1 MTRRAWN
8 NGNFCE
14 SETRGQSSSLLTC
27 NAAGLRSFFAFFVTW
42 WIGMRIIGNAY
53 TINEANEMNS
63 RICANFRIKNIRNP
77 GGKTM
82 PITNQ
87 KIVPHLWYDKEG
99 KEAAEFYTSIFP
111 NSKIT
116 NVTTIHDTPSGD
128 SDIVSFELYGQKFM
142 AISAGPYFKI
152 NPSVSM
158 IVNFNPSRE
167 KDARE
172 KIDEVWNKLSE
183 GGTALMPLDQY
194 PFSEKYGWIQD
205 KYGLSWQ
212 LSLTNPESE
221 ERNAIVPSLLFV
233 GEQCGKAEEALHF
246 YTSVFKNAQQGNIAR
261 YPKGMEPDKEGTIMY
276 SDFSLENQWFVA
288 MDSAHEHKF
297 SFNEAISFMVYCDT
311 QEEIDHYWESLT
323 AVPEAEQCGWL
334 KDKFGVSWQIVPS
347 EMDEMMGNGTP
358 EQLERV
364 TKAFLKMKKF
374 DLAKLRKAYK
384 EE

>member
-1 MTRRAWN
+1 MST
-8 NGNFCE
+8 
-14 SETRGQSSSLLTC
+14 
-27 NAAGLRSFFAFFVTW
+27 
-42 WIGMRIIGNAY
+42 
-53 TINEANEMNS
+53 
-63 RICANFRIKNIRNP
+63 
-77 GGKTM
+77 
-82 PITNQ
+82 TNQ
-87 KIVPHLWYDKEG
+87 KIVPHLWYDKEA

-111 NSKIT
+111 DSKIT

-128 SDIVSFELYGQKFM
+128 SDIISFELYGQKFT
-142 AISAGPYFKI
+142 AISAGPIFKI

-158 IVNFNPSRE
+158 IVNFDPTRE

-172 KIDEVWNKLSE
+172 KIEEVWDKFSE
-183 GGTALMPLDQY
+183 GGIVLMPLDQY

-212 LSLTNPESE
+212 LSLTNPEGG
-221 ERNAIVPSLLFV
+221 ERDALVPSLLFV
-233 GEQCGKAEEALHF
+233 GEQCGNAEEAIHF
-246 YTSVFKNAQQGNIAR
+246 YTSVFKNAKQGHIAR

-276 SDFSLENQWFVA
+276 ADFSLENQRFVA
-288 MDSAHEHKF
+288 MDSAHDHQF

-334 KDKFGVSWQIVPS
+334 KDQFGVSWQIVPS
-347 EMDEMMGNGTP
+347 EMNEMMSNGTP

-374 DLAKLRKAYK
+374 NLAELRKAYK
-384 EE
+384 GE